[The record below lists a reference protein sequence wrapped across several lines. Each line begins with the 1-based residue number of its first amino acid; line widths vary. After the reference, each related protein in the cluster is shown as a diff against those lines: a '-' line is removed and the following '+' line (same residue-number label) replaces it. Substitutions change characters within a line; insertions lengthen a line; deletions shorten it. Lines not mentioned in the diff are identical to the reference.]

1 MFVLALGLVILW
13 AVTGPIFG
21 FSDTW
26 QLVINTSTTI
36 VTFLIVF
43 LIQNTQN
50 RESAAMQLKLDE
62 LIRAVTEARNNLV
75 DLEELSDDELDQ
87 LQEEFRAIRERK
99 VDQDHQVN
107 SEEEHM
113 TKATWQPKTKHGDLD
128 TEDREELPD
137 SAYAFPKQRKE
148 PLTDADHVRN
158 AIARFDQVTGV
169 SDEDRN
175 LAFANIL
182 KAAKHYDI
190 KVDEDNW
197 RQLGKKAHTKNAAH

>member
-197 RQLGKKAHTKNAAH
+197 RQLGKKAHTKNTAH